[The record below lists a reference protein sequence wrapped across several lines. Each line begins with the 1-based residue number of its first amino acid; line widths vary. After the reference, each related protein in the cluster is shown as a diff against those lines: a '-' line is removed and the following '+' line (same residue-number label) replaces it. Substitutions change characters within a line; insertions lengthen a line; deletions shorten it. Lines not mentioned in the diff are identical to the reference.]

1 MMGKY
6 YIQPKGQKK
15 PKAHLAHHRFS
26 QKMNEQ
32 ILLVC
37 CEKQEGIQNKLVH
50 LFFGR
55 IYGTTICLG
64 TIQVLHQQRGG

>member
-15 PKAHLAHHRFS
+15 PKAHLARHRFS
-26 QKMNEQ
+26 QTMNER

-37 CEKQEGIQNKLVH
+37 CENQESIQNKLVR

-55 IYGTTICLG
+55 IYGAQIAFG
-64 TIQVLHQQRGG
+64 FI